1 MDLADSGSRVRKPG
15 LHAANS
21 DGANNGTPDC
31 PGEPTRWQVDWSSS
45 TAPPLSPESEAAS
58 FLPSDSDFQLDSLEL
73 VKCQAG
79 SYRDSGNV
87 DALRRLR
94 SKFDGML
101 IKLGGRAPIPLSPP
115 PPDGD
120 TPVPTRGA
128 DDSGVE
134 LYEEDVTDGPKQP
147 DHEPEIPQETGPAS
161 AGLLPTDHDAEPA
174 SVQPPPAKEFTPVP
188 QEMLQDWLRTDMDTI
203 PVEPQNGHVDAP
215 SALACD
221 PAVALESKI
230 SAMDAGPFQVGRLF
244 IASRPLRHGLTG
256 ALLAGSVFFL
266 LWLAGLEPPPAWRC
280 ALSPAATPPLSSPS
294 VATPVETKK
303 SEASPDRTT
312 EPEQLRQAQET
323 IDRQARLLA
332 AAHRDATE
340 ATRMASEA
348 INRTKLLED
357 NLQKIT
363 QQLAAF
369 QSQPKETSGLQ
380 TSARDVQRTA
390 FTPPESLPVAD
401 PAQAHRCYTKG
412 LTLYQEH
419 RYSAAEK
426 EFLKAVHFDLED
438 ARYHYCLG
446 LARLSLGEQ
455 AAAAESF
462 RQGAKLESEHKP
474 SPVFV
479 SVALETIG
487 REARRVV
494 NDYRPEN

>member
-1 MDLADSGSRVRKPG
+1 MDLADSGSRVGKPG

-31 PGEPTRWQVDWSSS
+31 PGEPARWQVDWSSS
-45 TAPPLSPESEAAS
+45 TAAPPSPESEAAS
-58 FLPSDSDFQLDSLEL
+58 LLPSDSNFQLDSLEL

-79 SYRDSGNV
+79 WYPDSASV

-101 IKLGGRAPIPLSPP
+101 IKLGGKAPIRLSPP
-115 PPDGD
+115 PPDRG

-134 LYEEDVTDGPKQP
+134 LYEEDVTDGPRQP
-147 DHEPEIPQETGPAS
+147 DHEPEISQEAGPAS
-161 AGLLPTDHDAEPA
+161 ADLLPTDHDAEPA
-174 SVQPPPAKEFTPVP
+174 SAPPPAKEFTPVP
-188 QEMLQDWLRTDMDTI
+188 QEMLQDWLRTDMNTI

-221 PAVALESKI
+221 RAGALESKI
-230 SAMDAGPFQVGRLF
+230 SAMDAGPFQVGRLL
-244 IASRPLRHGLTG
+244 IASRPLRHGLIG

-266 LWLAGLEPPPAWRC
+266 LWLAGLEPPPAWRW
-280 ALSPAATPPLSSPS
+280 ALAPAATPPLSSPS
-294 VATPVETKK
+294 VAPPVETK

-312 EPEQLRQAQET
+312 ELEQLRQAQET

-363 QQLAAF
+363 EQLAAF
-369 QSQPKETSGLQ
+369 QSQPKETSGPQ

-401 PAQAHRCYTKG
+401 PGQAHRCYTKG

-455 AAAAESF
+455 AAAADSF

-494 NDYRPEN
+494 NDYRTEN